1 MITKIVGIKQFRE
14 NVTSFWREARLKNI
28 RYIVMHHSKPI
39 LEVNPIDED
48 ELILE
53 SVAKEVAIARTQAK
67 KGKTYT
73 HSQVYKK
80 LGL

>member
-1 MITKIVGIKQFRE
+1 MMTKVIGIKQFRE
-14 NVTSFWREARLKNI
+14 NVTSLWREAKIKKI

-53 SVAKEVAIARTQAK
+53 TMAKDIKARIQAK
-67 KGKTYT
+67 KGRTYT
-73 HSQVYKK
+73 HEEVYKK
-80 LGL
+80 LGI